1 MVPLAYDALLEHI
14 STHFA
19 AISADDGLAVFQ
31 RLVELRR
38 TSSRPILSLL
48 SRQLEGLPA
57 ALRNLAQQILLG
69 CPHLAADVRQA
80 LNAAQQ
86 AAAAESGVAS
96 VDSGIGSM
104 AT

>member
-1 MVPLAYDALLEHI
+1 MAPPAYDDLLEHI
-14 STHFA
+14 ATHFA
-19 AISADDGLAVFQ
+19 AVPAADNLAVFQ
-31 RLVELRR
+31 RLVELSR
-38 TSSRPILSLL
+38 TSSRSILSLL
-48 SRQLEGLPA
+48 ARQLEGLPA

-69 CPHLAADVRQA
+69 CPHLAADVWQA